1 MANLLDILKALSDG
15 TRFEILGLLLS
26 EDLCVRGLS
35 RRTGISEAAVSQ
47 HLKVLRLA
55 GIVSGEKRGY
65 FVHYSVNRNVLYEA
79 SLELRKLSG
88 IDCENEMSQSMKERT
103 QT

>member
-15 TRFEILGLLLS
+15 TRFEILELLLS

-35 RRTGISEAAVSQ
+35 RRTGVSEAAVSQ
-47 HLKVLRLA
+47 HLKILRLA
-55 GIVSGEKRGY
+55 GIVSGERRGY
-65 FVHYSVNRNVLYEA
+65 FAHYSVNRNVLYEA

-88 IDCENEMSQSMKERT
+88 IACENGTSHLNEEEN
-103 QT
+103 

>member
-15 TRFEILGLLLS
+15 TRFEILELLLS

-35 RRTGISEAAVSQ
+35 RRTGVSEAAVSQ
-47 HLKVLRLA
+47 HLKILRLA
-55 GIVSGEKRGY
+55 GIVSGERRGY